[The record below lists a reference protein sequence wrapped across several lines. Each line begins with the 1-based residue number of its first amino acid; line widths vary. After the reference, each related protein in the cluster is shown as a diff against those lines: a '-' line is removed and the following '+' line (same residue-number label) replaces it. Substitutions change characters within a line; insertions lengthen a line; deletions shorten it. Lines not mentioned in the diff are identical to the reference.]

1 MLYDLQETIEQT
13 DRTSL
18 NLLKFEKQVTC
29 TQCRRKGKKKKKR
42 KRWRLELWLEQKK
55 LALGTVEIN
64 KL

>member
-29 TQCRRKGKKKKKR
+29 TQCRRKGKKKKKKEMEVGVMAR
-42 KRWRLELWLEQKK
+42 TKK
-55 LALGTVEIN
+55 ISFGYC
-64 KL
+64 